1 MTPSS
6 QDTDVEIR
14 EFPIR
19 LGERGEITVPQLVQ
33 DNLNLTEGDMLTLLQ
48 VGDIVLLTPKQLQVP
63 QLADKI
69 VAIMEDE
76 GVSLT
81 ELLAGIQAEREAL
94 WQDQQQ
100 DA

>member
-6 QDTDVEIR
+6 QDADIEIR

-19 LGERGEITVPQLVQ
+19 LREGGEITVPQMVQ
-33 DNLNLTEGDMLTLLQ
+33 DNLNLTEGDMLMLLQ
-48 VGDIVLLTPKQLQVP
+48 VANIVLLTPKQPQVP
-63 QLADKI
+63 QLADQI

-81 ELLAGIQAEREAL
+81 ELLIGIQAERKAI
-94 WQDQQQ
+94 WQEQQQ

>member
-19 LGERGEITVPQLVQ
+19 LREGEEITVPQLVQ
-33 DNLNLTEGDMLTLLQ
+33 DKLNLTEGDMLTLLQ
-48 VGDIVLLTPKQLQVP
+48 VGNIVLLTPKQPQVP

-69 VAIMEDE
+69 IALMEDE
-76 GVSLT
+76 GVGLT
-81 ELLAGIQAEREAL
+81 ELLEGIQTEREAI
-94 WQDQQQ
+94 WQEQQQ